1 RAASPRS
8 SKKKALK
15 GTVRMPVTKILTAGI
30 GEANLRDIN
39 VYRERGGYKQWERA
53 VRELTP
59 NDVFE
64 ACDKSGLR
72 GRGGAGFPTGRKWSF
87 LPKDVLPRYLV
98 CNCDEAEPGT
108 FKDHMLLEET
118 PHLVLEGILLGAYG
132 INCHHAFIYIRGEF
146 KRGYEIFMQALEEAR
161 AAGLI
166 GKNLFDKGYDLEVT
180 VHRGAGAYICGEE
193 TGLLNS
199 LEGKRGEPRL
209 KPPFPAIAGLY
220 GAPTVVNNVETLA
233 YLVPILERG
242 PEWFAAAGTERSKGY
257 KIVSISGHVQKPGN
271 YEVPVGTTIRELIE
285 IAGGLRPGRTFMAV
299 QPGGGSSACI
309 FEEHLDYPYDY
320 ESMAK
325 AGSMM
330 GSGAFTV
337 FDDTTDFV
345 KAAFNLIR
353 FYTHESCGQCTPCRE
368 GGTWLERVLHRFVEG
383 RGLRS
388 DLEMIRRVGHAIT
401 GLNLCALGDS
411 IEPFLLS
418 VFNRFPDQFEA
429 RLLKETVEA

>member
-1 RAASPRS
+1 
-8 SKKKALK
+8 
-15 GTVRMPVTKILTAGI
+15 MPVTKILTAGI

-39 VYRERGGYKQWERA
+39 VYRERGGYKQWERT

-161 AAGLI
+161 AAGLV

-368 GGTWLERVLHRFVEG
+368 GGSWLERVLHRFVEG

>member
-1 RAASPRS
+1 
-8 SKKKALK
+8 
-15 GTVRMPVTKILTAGI
+15 MPVTKILTAGI

>member
-1 RAASPRS
+1 
-8 SKKKALK
+8 
-15 GTVRMPVTKILTAGI
+15 MPVTKILTAGI

-39 VYRERGGYKQWERA
+39 VYRERGGYKQWERT

>member
-1 RAASPRS
+1 
-8 SKKKALK
+8 
-15 GTVRMPVTKILTAGI
+15 MPVTKVLTAGI

-39 VYRERGGYKQWERA
+39 VYRQRGGYAQWERA
-53 VRELTP
+53 VTQLTP
-59 NDVFE
+59 HDVFE

-87 LPKDVLPRYLV
+87 LPPKGEKPRYLV

-108 FKDHMLLEET
+108 FKDHMLLEEA

-132 INCHHAFIYIRGEF
+132 IGCNHAYIFVRGEF
-146 KRGYEIFMQALEEAR
+146 KRGAAIFQQAVDEAR
-161 AAGLI
+161 AAGLV
-166 GKNLFDKGYDLEVT
+166 GKNVFGTFDIDVT

-193 TGLLNS
+193 TGLLNC

-233 YLVPILERG
+233 YLVPILEKG

-257 KIVSISGHVQKPGN
+257 KIVSISGHVQRPGN
-271 YEVPVGTTIRELIE
+271 YEVPVGTPVRELIE
-285 IAGGLRPGRTFMAV
+285 IAGGLRPGRTFKAV

-345 KAAFNLIR
+345 KAAFNMIR
-353 FYTHESCGQCTPCRE
+353 FYAHESCGQCTPCRE
-368 GGTWLERVLHRFVEG
+368 GGHWLERVLHRFVEG
-383 RGLRS
+383 RGLAS
-388 DLEMIRRVGHAIT
+388 DLEMIERIGHTVT

-411 IEPFLLS
+411 LEPFLLS
-418 VFNRFPDQFEA
+418 VFKRFPEQFEA
-429 RLLKETVEA
+429 RLLKETANA